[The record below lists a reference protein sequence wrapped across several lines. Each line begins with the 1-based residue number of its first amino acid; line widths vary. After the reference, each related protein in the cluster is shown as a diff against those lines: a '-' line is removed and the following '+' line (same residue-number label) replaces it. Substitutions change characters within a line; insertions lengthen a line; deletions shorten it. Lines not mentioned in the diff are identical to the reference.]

1 MKGTTRV
8 SLCAGALSLA
18 LFACRG
24 SGSDGAG
31 KTSDAAAD
39 ATVEVGQASSATTL
53 PPMPSVVPLSPNA
66 RLEDEQNTVSVFK
79 AVAPSVV
86 FVTQTRMMNDWWGG
100 TQVEVPAGSGSG
112 FVWDDK
118 GHIVTN
124 FHVVDGAKSLTVN
137 LQGSKSFPA
146 TVVGVE
152 PRKDIAVLKIDAPK
166 ELLVPIKVAPKEPH
180 VEVGQKT
187 IAIGNPFGLD
197 HTLTTGVISAVGR
210 QVEGAGGVTIR
221 DMIQTDAAI
230 NPGNSGGPL
239 LDSAGRLIGMN
250 TMIYSKSGQSA
261 GIGFAVPS
269 STVHRVVPQIIT
281 TGRAEQVGMGINI
294 DPSGR
299 VERRLRAKGVVVL
312 GVKEGGPAAKA
323 GLVGV
328 KEENRTLV
336 VNDII
341 VAIDEQPVK
350 DYDDLYNIL
359 DQKKPGQK
367 VKVTLQR
374 GDEKRTVPVDLV
386 LLDAP

>member
-1 MKGTTRV
+1 
-8 SLCAGALSLA
+8 
-18 LFACRG
+18 
-24 SGSDGAG
+24 
-31 KTSDAAAD
+31 
-39 ATVEVGQASSATTL
+39 
-53 PPMPSVVPLSPNA
+53 
-66 RLEDEQNTVSVFK
+66 
-79 AVAPSVV
+79 
-86 FVTQTRMMNDWWGG
+86 
-100 TQVEVPAGSGSG
+100 
-112 FVWDDK
+112 
-118 GHIVTN
+118 
-124 FHVVDGAKSLTVN
+124 
-137 LQGSKSFPA
+137 
-146 TVVGVE
+146 
-152 PRKDIAVLKIDAPK
+152 
-166 ELLVPIKVAPKEPH
+166 
-180 VEVGQKT
+180 
-187 IAIGNPFGLD
+187 
-197 HTLTTGVISAVGR
+197 
-210 QVEGAGGVTIR
+210 
-221 DMIQTDAAI
+221 
-230 NPGNSGGPL
+230 
-239 LDSAGRLIGMN
+239 MN